1 MRNRRTFIT
10 CIAVG
15 LLTLPLATKAQ
26 QAGRI
31 YRLGV
36 LAPGTR
42 STSTTGLIQRL
53 AADMRELGYTE
64 GQNLLLES
72 RFGED
77 KPDSFPGLARE
88 LVQLKPD
95 AIVVIGTLGLEASKN
110 ATTTVPLIFLSNVDP
125 VAAGIVTSLSR
136 PGGNVTGVLI
146 APEGTLA
153 EKKLDLLKQ
162 LVPRATRIAVLLP
175 DDPGVGMK
183 LQIKEAQKAA
193 VSLGIEL
200 VIVEVRGGDYKKAFG
215 AIAAR
220 QCAALL
226 VGAHSRFLRD
236 RNMIIELAATH
247 RLPAIYEWPQQVK
260 DGGLMSYGANDTDT
274 YRQVAVYVDR
284 IFKGALPGELPI
296 QQPSKLELVINLK
309 TAKALG
315 LTIPQPLLLRADEVI
330 E

>member
-1 MRNRRTFIT
+1 MDRRAFIAWL
-10 CIAVG
+10 AVG
-15 LLTLPLATKAQ
+15 LLALPLATKAQ

-42 STSTTGLIQRL
+42 STSTTGLVQRL
-53 AADMRELGYTE
+53 AADMRELGYVE

-110 ATTTVPLIFLSNVDP
+110 ATTTVPLVFLSNVDP
-125 VAAGIVTSLSR
+125 VAAGLVTSLSR

-153 EKKLDLLKQ
+153 AKKLELLKE
-162 LVPRATRIAVLLP
+162 LVPRATRIGMIVP
-175 DDPGVGMK
+175 DDPGVGMM
-183 LQIKEAQKAA
+183 LQIKEAKKAA
-193 VSLGIEL
+193 VALGIEL
-200 VIVEVRGGDYKKAFG
+200 VVVEVRGGDYKKAF
-215 AIAAR
+215 AALNAE
-220 QCAALL
+220 QPAALL

-236 RNMIIELAATH
+236 RNPIIELTATH

-260 DGGLMSYGANDTDT
+260 DGGLMSYGANDTEM

-284 IFKGALPGELPI
+284 IFKGAVPGELPI
-296 QQPSKLELVINLK
+296 EQPSKLELVINLK

-315 LTIPQPLLLRADEVI
+315 LAIPQSLLVRADEVI
-330 E
+330 Q

>member
-1 MRNRRTFIT
+1 MDRRAFIAWL
-10 CIAVG
+10 AVG
-15 LLTLPLATKAQ
+15 LLALPLATKAQ

-42 STSTTGLIQRL
+42 STSTTGLVQRL
-53 AADMRELGYTE
+53 AADMRELGYVE

-110 ATTTVPLIFLSNVDP
+110 ATTTVPLVFLSNVDP
-125 VAAGIVTSLSR
+125 VAAGLVTSLSR

-153 EKKLDLLKQ
+153 AKKLELLKE
-162 LVPRATRIAVLLP
+162 LVPRATRIGMIVP
-175 DDPGVGMK
+175 DDPGVGMM
-183 LQIKEAQKAA
+183 LQIKEAKKAA
-193 VSLGIEL
+193 VALGIEL
-200 VIVEVRGGDYKKAFG
+200 VVVEVRGGDYKKAF
-215 AIAAR
+215 AALNAE
-220 QCAALL
+220 QPAALL

-236 RNMIIELAATH
+236 RNPIIELTATH

-260 DGGLMSYGANDTDT
+260 DGGLMSYGANDTEM

-284 IFKGALPGELPI
+284 IFKGAVPGELPI
-296 QQPSKLELVINLK
+296 EQPSKLELVINLK

-315 LTIPQPLLLRADEVI
+315 LTIPQSLLVRADEVI
-330 E
+330 Q